1 MNVAQ
6 LRQQGP
12 PIQEDIITLK
22 NRIPIQHKLYL
33 LLL

>member
-12 PIQEDIITLK
+12 PIQEDIKTLK